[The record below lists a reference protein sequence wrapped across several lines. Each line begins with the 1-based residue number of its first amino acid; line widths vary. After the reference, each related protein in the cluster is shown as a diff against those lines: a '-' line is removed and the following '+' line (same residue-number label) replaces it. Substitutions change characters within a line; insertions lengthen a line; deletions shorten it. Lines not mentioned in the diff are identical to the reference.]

1 MDVIV
6 IGSFN
11 QDHVWNVD
19 RFPREGETRPGRFST
34 GPGGKGF
41 NQAVACHRLGVKT
54 VFVGAL
60 GDDALGEHAR
70 ELARSEGMAAEFEMT
85 VEPTGSACV
94 LVDAEGQNQIV
105 VGLGANLAMSEA
117 FIAGQAARITAAKVL
132 LLQLE
137 IALPAVQSAIALARR
152 APALAVLNPAPL
164 VAELGPELLRDVDV
178 LTPNEH
184 EFRQLL
190 KQAYGWPVREDFDHL
205 GDEEL
210 HALCRKTGI
219 PTVVLTLGASG
230 AFVSHV
236 EGHRRGDA
244 ELYYRVPG
252 HQVQAVDTTGAGDAF
267 NGGLAAGLVR
277 YALGRP
283 FRAAVE
289 YANQVAALAVERPGA
304 ALSMPTRDAVRARFA
319 AG

>member
-1 MDVIV
+1 LDVVV

-19 RFPREGETRPGRFST
+19 RFPREGETRPGSFAT

-41 NQAVACHRLGVKT
+41 NQAVACHRQGVKT

-60 GDDALGEHAR
+60 GDDALGAHAR
-70 ELARSEGMAAEFEMT
+70 ALAQHEGMAAEFET
-85 VEPTGSACV
+85 TAEPTGSACV
-94 LVDAEGQNQIV
+94 LVDAQGRNQIV

-117 FIAGQAARITAAKVL
+117 FVARQSARINAAKVL

-137 IALPAVQSAIALARR
+137 IALPAVRRAVALARS
-152 APALAVLNPAPL
+152 APALAVLNPAP
-164 VAELGPELLRDVDV
+164 AIEGLGPDLLAGIDV

-184 EFRQLL
+184 EFRALL
-190 KQAYGWPVREDFDHL
+190 AQAYGWPVREDFDQL

-210 HALCRKTGI
+210 HALARKTGV
-219 PTVVLTLGASG
+219 PTLVLTLGARG

-236 EGHRRGDA
+236 EGHRRGDTD
-244 ELYYRVPG
+244 LYYRVPG
-252 HQVQAVDTTGAGDAF
+252 HRVQVVDTTGAGDAF

-289 YANQVAALAVERPGA
+289 HANRVAALAVERAGA
-304 ALSMPTRDAVRARFA
+304 ASAMPTLEAVKARFP
-319 AG
+319 